1 MVISSVR
8 YVRVPEGN
16 SNFTG
21 GSSHVVYVD
30 YILFFSGICR
40 WSIKE
45 ALWYQNN
52 SLVVTGTWMEKMTF
66 PSENSGD
73 YSGLMDF
80 NGF

>member
-8 YVRVPEGN
+8 YVRVPESD

-21 GSSHVVYVD
+21 GSSHLVYVD

-45 ALWYQNN
+45 ALWYQ
-52 SLVVTGTWMEKMTF
+52 SKQLVGGDWNMNGKNDF
-66 PSENSGD
+66 PIWE
-73 YSGLMDF
+73 
-80 NGF
+80 